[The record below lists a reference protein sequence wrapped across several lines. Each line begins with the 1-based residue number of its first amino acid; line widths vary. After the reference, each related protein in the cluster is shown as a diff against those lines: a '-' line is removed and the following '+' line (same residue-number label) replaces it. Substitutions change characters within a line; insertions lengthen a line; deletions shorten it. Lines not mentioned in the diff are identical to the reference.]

1 MLMILQVL
9 FEILIGIIVLKYYN
23 TIILNLYRWPY
34 FHRGYD
40 YLVICMPLVMLVHS
54 F

>member
-9 FEILIGIIVLKYYN
+9 FEILAALAALKYYN
-23 TIILNLYRWPY
+23 AVILNLYYWSY
-34 FHRGYD
+34 FHRGYG
-40 YLVICMPLVMLVHS
+40 YLMICTPLVMLVRA